1 MTFPVIAS
9 RTTTV
14 DAGTEATHAIGLGSP
29 NAGDLLLVFFS
40 ANLSNPSSITVHE
53 ALSSA
58 GWITIAHSTS
68 GNSSRL
74 AVFAK
79 IAVGGGADTLTLL
92 TNGVVRAAAVCYRI
106 TGHGSSVA
114 VGSFASGSSTN
125 GDPPAVSISGAAQDV
140 LFIAALATNASVAS
154 AAPSSYGTL
163 TTAAGTISMIS
174 TADRNLNGTTDNPG
188 TFTNTNQ
195 NWTAVTVAIPE
206 LAITSNA
213 RASQA
218 PVEMLSG
225 IDPTAYV
232 SQLAPEVL
240 SGVTAL
246 PFISQL
252 SVEMVSENVP
262 DDTFSTQP
270 VMLFIAT

>member
-14 DAGTEATHAIGLGSP
+14 DAGTDFAHAIGLGSP
-29 NAGDLLLVFFS
+29 SAGDLLLVFFS
-40 ANLSNPSSITVHE
+40 ANLSTPSSIVVHE
-53 ALSSA
+53 AISGA
-58 GWITIAHSTS
+58 AWTAIAHSTS

-79 IAVGGGADTLTLL
+79 IAAGGGGDVLTLL
-92 TNGVVRAAAVCYRI
+92 TNGAVRATAVCYRI

-114 VGSFASGSSTN
+114 VGSFASATSTN

-140 LFIAALATNASVAS
+140 LFIAALASASSVAS
-154 AAPSSYGTL
+154 AAPASYGTL
-163 TTAAGTISMIS
+163 TTAAGTISAVS
-174 TADRNLNGTTDNPG
+174 TADRNLNATTDNPG
-188 TFTNTNQ
+188 TFTNTSQ
-195 NWTAVTVAIPE
+195 NWTAVAVAVPE

-213 RASQA
+213 RASQV
-218 PVEMLSG
+218 PVEMTSG
-225 IDPTAYV
+225 IDPTAYL

-246 PFISQL
+246 AYLSQL

-262 DDTFSTQP
+262 DDNFATQP

>member
-14 DAGTEATHAIGLGSP
+14 DAGTEATHSIGLGSP
-29 NAGDLLLVFFS
+29 SAGDLLLVFFS

-53 ALSSA
+53 ALSSS
-58 GWITIAHSTS
+58 GWTPIAHSTA

-74 AVFAK
+74 AVFTK
-79 IAVGGGADTLTLL
+79 IAVGGGGDTLTLF
-92 TNGVVRAAAVCYRI
+92 TNQVVRAAAVCYRI

-114 VGSFASGSSTN
+114 VGTFASANSTN

-140 LFIAALATNASVAS
+140 LFIAALATGLSVAS

-163 TTAAGTISMIS
+163 TTAAGTISAIS
-174 TADRNLNGTTDNPG
+174 TADRNLNATTDNPG
-188 TFTNTNQ
+188 SFTNTSQ
-195 NWTAVTVAIPE
+195 NWTAVAVAVPE
-206 LAITSNA
+206 LALTSNA

-218 PVEMLSG
+218 PVELLSA
-225 IDPTAYV
+225 IDPTAYL

-240 SGVTAL
+240 SGVTAQSFL
-246 PFISQL
+246 SQL
-252 SVEMVSENVP
+252 SVEMVSENVA
-262 DDTFSTQP
+262 DDSFATQP